1 MNHLEALGLYLDAM
15 PGGSDPNELIA
26 TRVSVRNTSPAA
38 APTRPEAD
46 IEFVC
51 ATVADGGEDHQ
62 QDRWGKH
69 RDRPEQAGV

>member
-51 ATVADGGEDHQ
+51 ATVAGGGEDRQ
-62 QDRWGKH
+62 QDR
-69 RDRPEQAGV
+69 